1 MLDIINK
8 SSFNWNFNED
18 DWFLDLVLNKPDLR
32 YKIFTLKN
40 YSLMKINDIVFEIY
54 NAVKEY
60 RTELE
65 NSSQSFIKKKKY
77 LMLKTN
83 NDKIQ
88 ISLDEEYQL
97 KDAIEKYKIYELIS
111 WFHIGKN
118 SKIYK
123 HCTLKKQEILENIYP
138 IVDLSIRKVIGS
150 KVISPFRLEFE
161 EAVNNAW
168 LSIFKYLTK
177 IDTSKVMFSI
187 FVGIAHR
194 SAIYYNVTHL
204 KEKYNTVKFED
215 ILSKDD
221 NGNCVAE
228 DSMLNHIISKDPNN
242 EYSDDNVEDDI
253 LNEIDYI
260 NIEEMFY
267 LENSEDEIDVI
278 IDSLNLEDNKVSNL
292 QQNILTYSYNILSG
306 RIKKLCYEKIFA
318 EFFNDL
324 INSQISEKIITKY
337 TPILTEIMD
346 VTTIKKELIHDEKY
360 INEVYKLYKD
370 WVKDKINI
378 KMHKYNIQPTDLN
391 DLSKKEHVLEL
402 IKRENNML
410 NYIKEN
416 KKDIIVKLIEFK
428 NNCTN
433 LNFR

>member
-18 DWFLDLVLNKPDLR
+18 DWFLDLVLNKPNLR

-40 YSLMKINDIVFEIY
+40 YSLIKINDIVFEIY
-54 NAVKEY
+54 NSVKEY
-60 RTELE
+60 RTQLE
-65 NSSQSFIKKKKY
+65 NESQSFIKKKKY

-83 NDKIQ
+83 DDKIQ
-88 ISLDEEYQL
+88 ISLEEEYQL
-97 KDAIEKYKIYELIS
+97 KDLIEKYKIYELIS

-123 HCTLKKQEILENIYP
+123 YCTLKKQEILESIYP

-215 ILSKDD
+215 ILTKNDEGSSIT
-221 NGNCVAE
+221 E
-228 DSMLNHIISKDPNN
+228 DSMMNHIVSRDPNN
-242 EYSDDNVEDDI
+242 SYSDENVEDDI
-253 LNEIDYI
+253 LNEIDYV

-267 LENSEDEIDVI
+267 LENSNDEIDMIV
-278 IDSLNLEDNKVSNL
+278 DSLNLEDSKVSNL

-306 RIKKLCYEKIFA
+306 RIKKICFEKIFA

-324 INSQISEKIITKY
+324 INSQVSEKIITKY
-337 TPILTEIMD
+337 TPVLTEIMD
-346 VTTIKKELIHDEKY
+346 VTTIRKELIHDEKY

-370 WVKDKINI
+370 WIKDKINI

-391 DLSKKEHVLEL
+391 DPGKKEHVLEI

-416 KKDIIVKLIEFK
+416 KADIIVKLIEFK
-428 NNCTN
+428 NNCAN